1 MRWKVLGLVVFAVIV
16 AVFTL
21 TNTTKVTVDF
31 LFAKTQVSLVLV
43 ILLSLLFGMIL
54 MAIFWSLRAWQLRGQ
69 RNELRRQIAELQ
81 HALRE
86 AEANLEVNQGDTDGS
101 GSPAD
106 DSEEKSPD
114 ADAEVKTSGL
124 EGAGGQSDDT
134 GKFQ

>member
-21 TNTTKVTVDF
+21 INTTKVTVDF

-69 RNELRRQIAELQ
+69 RNELRRQIAELD
-81 HALRE
+81 HALHE
-86 AEANLEVNQGDTDGS
+86 AEAKLEVDKEDTDGS

-106 DSEEKSPD
+106 DAEEHFPD
-114 ADAEVKTSGL
+114 ADAQVNTPDSER
-124 EGAGGQSDDT
+124 AGGQSDDT